1 MATGGVWDLFVLL
14 PRILGCWVFFCARFP
29 PREARLI
36 CGTCGSLVGAR
47 ATAGACAGERW
58 PLRTGTGITQ
68 FCEARQV
75 RARQVAV
82 GTRAVPRTG
91 DVCHSGAAGAESF
104 DGIDKW

>member
-1 MATGGVWDLFVLL
+1 MGAKLL
-14 PRILGCWVFFCARFP
+14 
-29 PREARLI
+29 LI